1 MPFRLHYRAEKG
13 RPQRKIGNV
22 RLFFLT
28 ALTMIAF
35 AANSVLNRM
44 AVGPGLIDPVAFAVI
59 RLVSGAAMLA
69 LLVIARRL
77 AGPAKVWAGGK
88 GRVVGALSLLVY
100 LFGFSFAYNSLDAGA
115 GALILFGMVQVTMFL
130 GALVGGERIPFRR
143 WIGSVCAFLGLLYLL
158 APGSGVS
165 DSLVHAGLMAVAG
178 IGWGL
183 YSLSARGAQDPL
195 GATAWNF
202 ILAVPVALIVFWGG
216 PESGVASGTGVV
228 LASVSGAV
236 TSALGYA
243 LWYRIL
249 PQLGAARG
257 GVAQLT
263 VPVIA
268 LAGGMI
274 FIGEALTLRFTL
286 SALMVL
292 GGVAYAVRADRKG

>member
-1 MPFRLHYRAEKG
+1 MLEPAHQPETERL
-13 RPQRKIGNV
+13 QRKTGNV
-22 RLFFLT
+22 RLFLLT
-28 ALTMIAF
+28 ALTMTAF

-59 RLVSGAAMLA
+59 RLLSGAVMLAMLLA
-69 LLVIARRL
+69 ARAV
-77 AGPAKVWAGGK
+77 AGHAGVWAGGT
-88 GRVVGALSLLVY
+88 GRVMGVLSLLLY
-100 LFGFSFAYNSLDAGA
+100 LFGFSFAYGALDAGA
-115 GALILFGMVQVTMFL
+115 GALILFAMVQVTMFA
-130 GALVGGERIPFRR
+130 GALVARERIPTRR
-143 WIGSVCAFLGLLYLL
+143 WVGSIFAFLGLLYLL
-158 APGSGVS
+158 APGSGAGE
-165 DSLVHAGLMAVAG
+165 SLFHAGLMAAAG

-183 YSLSARGAQDPL
+183 YSLSARGARDPL

-202 ILAVPVALIVFWGG
+202 ILAVPLVLIVLVAAPAFGAM
-216 PESGVASGTGVV
+216 SGKGIF
-228 LASVSGAV
+228 LASLSGAV

-268 LAGGMI
+268 LAGGMV
-274 FIGEALTLRFTL
+274 FLGESLTLRFAI

-292 GGVAYAVRADRKG
+292 GGVAYAVRADRAK